1 MATEPLKAVFDT
13 VVHLQA
19 ALNPAGSAFAALEL
33 ADAGRVR
40 LVASEE
46 TLEEVAEV
54 LSRPRLRAKYPDLTN
69 ERRDQLLAVIRHVA
83 EVLPAVPRTVTLA
96 RDPDDEP

>member
-1 MATEPLKAVFDT
+1 M
-13 VVHLQA
+13 
-19 ALNPAGSAFAALEL
+19 EL
-33 ADAGRVR
+33 ADAGRIR

-54 LSRPRLRAKYPDLTN
+54 LSRPRLRAKYPDLTD
-69 ERRDQLLAVIRHVA
+69 EGRDQLLAVIRHVA

-96 RDPDDEP
+96 RDPTTSPSVPSTFD